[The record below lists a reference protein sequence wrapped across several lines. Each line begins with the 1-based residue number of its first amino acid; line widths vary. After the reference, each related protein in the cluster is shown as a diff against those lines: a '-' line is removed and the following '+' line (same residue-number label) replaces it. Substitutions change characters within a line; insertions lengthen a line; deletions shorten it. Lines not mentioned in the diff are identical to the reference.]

1 MQILEK
7 KQPSISTTKKKERL
21 QYISTVILAVVLL
34 FLANRWVAKDAEF
47 FQNDLDLEVVRAQ
60 ILEVVDRQIEDYS
73 YDDNIAQSIAVTFQ
87 AEVLTGPRKGEILL
101 GVQNLDYT
109 PPYLYT
115 NEVAEGNKVL
125 LVDAGLDA
133 SEWHFVEF
141 IRTDKLLI
149 LGGLFVLL
157 LLLMGGMKGFNT
169 LLTLAL
175 TFLAVFAVFIPAI
188 LSGRNI
194 YLWAIL
200 TCLYAILTTLV
211 ILNGWHRKSWI
222 TVLGCFGGVLVA
234 GLLAF
239 IMDRSLMLT
248 GVTSDE
254 SLFLAYLPTD
264 VPIDLRAIIF
274 AAIIIGAMGAIM
286 DVAMSIA
293 SALTEIKSKSPD
305 ISSRELFQ
313 SGLTI
318 GRDIMGTMANTLVL
332 AYVGSALA
340 MVLLLIVSDI
350 SLLFLLNRE
359 MIVVEILQALVGS
372 FGIFFAIP
380 LTSLFAALLLPKG
393 KKDSLIKH

>member
-34 FLANRWVAKDAEF
+34 FLANRWVAKDAVF

-239 IMDRSLMLT
+239 VMDRSLMLT

>member
-47 FQNDLDLEVVRAQ
+47 FQNDLDLEVVRTQ

-239 IMDRSLMLT
+239 VMDRSLMLT

>member
-1 MQILEK
+1 MIILKK
-7 KQPSISTTKKKERL
+7 KQPNQNTQKKKERF
-21 QYISTVILAVVLL
+21 QYISTVVLAIVLL
-34 FLANRWVAKDAEF
+34 LLANRWVAKDAVF

-60 ILEVVDRQIEDYS
+60 VLDIVDRQIEDYS

-87 AEVLTGPRKGEILL
+87 AEVLSGPRKGELL
-101 GVQNLDYT
+101 EGVQNLDYT
-109 PPYLYT
+109 PPYIYT

-125 LVDAGLDA
+125 LVDAGLES
-133 SEWHFVEF
+133 SEWHFVEY
-141 IRTDKLLI
+141 IRTDKLMI

-157 LLLMGGMKGFNT
+157 LLFVGGMKGFNT
-169 LLTLAL
+169 LLTLTL

-200 TCLYAILTTLV
+200 TCLYSILTTLV

-234 GLLAF
+234 GLLALV
-239 IMDRSLMLT
+239 MDRSLMLT
-248 GVTSDE
+248 GVTGDE

-264 VPIDLRAIIF
+264 VPINLRAIIF

-305 ISSRELFQ
+305 ISSKELFQ

-380 LTSLFAALLLPKG
+380 LTSLFAALLLTRG
-393 KKDSLIKH
+393 HKDSLIKH

>member
-7 KQPSISTTKKKERL
+7 KQPIKRTTKKKERF
-21 QYISTVILAVVLL
+21 QYISTVIFAVVLL
-34 FLANRWVAKDAEF
+34 FLANRWVAKDATF
-47 FQNDLDLEVVRAQ
+47 FQNDLNLEVVRAQ

-101 GVQNLDYT
+101 GIQNLDYT
-109 PPYLYT
+109 PPYIYT

-141 IRTDKLLI
+141 VRTDKLLI

-169 LLTLAL
+169 LLTLTL

-239 IMDRSLMLT
+239 VMDRSLMLT

-264 VPIDLRAIIF
+264 VPINLRAIIF

-305 ISSRELFQ
+305 LSSKELFQ

-393 KKDSLIKH
+393 NKDSLIKH

>member
-239 IMDRSLMLT
+239 VMDRSLMLT